1 MASAAPLLDGRRRR
15 LGGALAKRPLI
26 ARDGCV
32 PDSQGGS
39 SLFKGGSEQGG
50 KQYGLG
56 TSQFVEAGGG
66 GGGSLRT
73 FNH

>member
-1 MASAAPLLDGRRRR
+1 M
-15 LGGALAKRPLI
+15 
-26 ARDGCV
+26 